1 MRLMVMHLG
10 GRKPGPGQ
18 LPAWV
23 RDQSRLRLA
32 PTRPGSYIAELTQ
45 ERPPGPQE
53 AKRNHG
59 EEAIAALGEW
69 DGRDDS
75 TLPRQV
81 TKCLYETA
89 AALSPPTEL
98 WLGAGAKHKRVKVKR
113 FRDAVSNL
121 VDVRTEEALLQGW
134 LDEVN
139 WDKGTAQLRDY
150 EGEHVRLRFDSSL
163 GDDMLRLATQYVEV
177 RGDGTFSQRG
187 DWNTVYV
194 SELRETQSWRKPFDL
209 DAFLSDPDAKVF
221 DPDETVTIELTEDE
235 WESFNRAILEG
246 REV

>member
-1 MRLMVMHLG
+1 MVMHLG
-10 GRKPGPGQ
+10 GRNPSPGQ

-32 PTRPGSYIAELTQ
+32 PTRPGSYVAELTQ
-45 ERPPGPQE
+45 ELPTGLRKAE
-53 AKRNHG
+53 RNHG
-59 EEAIAALGEW
+59 EDAIAALGEW
-69 DGRDDS
+69 DGSDNS
-75 TLPRQV
+75 TLPRPV

-89 AALSPPTEL
+89 AALSATTQL

-113 FRDAVSNL
+113 FRDTVDDL

-139 WDKGTAQLRDY
+139 WNKGTAQLRDY
-150 EGEHVRLRFDSSL
+150 EGQHVRLRFDSLL

-177 RGDGTFSQRG
+177 RGHGTFSQRG
-187 DWNTVYV
+187 VWNTVYV
-194 SELRETQSWRKPFDL
+194 SELRETQSWREPFDL
-209 DAFLSDPDAKVF
+209 DAFLNAPDAKVF
-221 DPDETVTIELTEDE
+221 DPEATVTVDLTEEE
-235 WESFNRAILEG
+235 WESFNRAIREG